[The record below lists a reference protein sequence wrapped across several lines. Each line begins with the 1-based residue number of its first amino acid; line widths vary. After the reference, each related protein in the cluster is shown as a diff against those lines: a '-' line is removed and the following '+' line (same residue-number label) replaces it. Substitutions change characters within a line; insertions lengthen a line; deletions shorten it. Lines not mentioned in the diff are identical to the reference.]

1 MNEPYRLRYTNQ
13 IVGGFLVLVLLL
25 LVGLFVVLLR
35 AGDFLV
41 EPKKFFVEM
50 GQDEVGDLYQG
61 VEVLILGQ
69 RAGTVEAV
77 RYIGQSDRVR
87 VEFGV
92 DPEAGDQIF
101 TDSYVQIERK
111 FGVGNPILVIRRGS
125 AGQQP
130 PTLLQPGS
138 ELEIRESESD
148 RVDQMARELES
159 ASEAIRRIQQQ
170 LSPTLND
177 ISDSSDRFSESLD
190 NSVNPAFLRVGEAS
204 ESLYKTSEAIRPE
217 ALETLQAVR
226 KSTEELEQQVE
237 SLTTTI
243 ESLVQN
249 EVQDTLAE
257 VRESTDDISTAAK
270 SVDQT
275 SQDVNEDIAKT
286 LSTLR
291 DAAQQVQQ
299 LAEETQDLVRV
310 VRQEANDLPGTTR
323 RVNDTVQDAQDM
335 VGEIRS
341 HWLLR
346 RYSRQGEPTSQ
357 VSPSSVRGGA
367 AR

>member
-25 LVGLFVVLLR
+25 VVVLFVVLLR

-41 EPKKFFVEM
+41 EPEKYYIEM
-50 GQDEVGDLYQG
+50 DQDEVGDLYQG

-87 VEFGV
+87 VEFGI
-92 DPEAGDQIF
+92 DPDQSEQIF

-111 FGVGNPILVIRRGS
+111 FGVGNPVLVIRRGS
-125 AGQQP
+125 SDEQP
-130 PTLLQPGS
+130 PALLPPGS
-138 ELEIRESESD
+138 ELEIKKSESD

-159 ASEAIRRIQQQ
+159 ASEAIRLIQQR
-170 LSPTLND
+170 LSPTLED
-177 ISDSSDRFSESLD
+177 ISDSSDRFSASLE
-190 NSVNPAFLRVGEAS
+190 NSVNPAFLRVGQAS
-204 ESLYKTSEAIRPE
+204 QSLYDTSEAIRPE
-217 ALETLQAVR
+217 TLETLQAVR
-226 KSTEELEQQVE
+226 SSTEQLETHVE
-237 SLTTTI
+237 SLTKKV
-243 ESLVQN
+243 ESLVEN
-249 EVQDTLAE
+249 DMRDTLAD
-257 VRESTDDISTAAK
+257 VRKSNDDIRTAAK

-275 SQDVNEDIAKT
+275 SQDVNEDISKT
-286 LSTLR
+286 LATLR
-291 DAAQQVQQ
+291 EAAQQVQQ
-299 LAEETQDLVRV
+299 LAIDTQDLVRV
-310 VRQEANDLPGTTR
+310 VRQEANDLPGTTK
-323 RVNDTVQDAQDM
+323 RVNDTVQDAQEM

-346 RYSRQGEPTSQ
+346 RYSRQGEPTRQ
-357 VSPSSVRGGA
+357 VSPSSVRGGT